1 MNETYDDIDSQAD
14 PRLGPYARNASPTLQ
29 EGAPA
34 LMADRRALGL
44 SSSYG
49 GHIDSNESWAP
60 DRRQPQGDRGEDD
73 VSLMPQSSRSPAE
86 GTHVN
91 GHATHDGT
99 STQHR
104 FGDSEDDDDDDV
116 IRGQNASA
124 NGYHHQDTG
133 DAQQARQRSES
144 DRISAE
150 LGAKLLAGW
159 TMLDAY
165 CPRCTTVLMK
175 SRDGR
180 RLCVACDMFVMT
192 EAEAVALGN
201 TVAGPQ
207 PTAGPTAAAAPTAH
221 VPATG
226 ISRGSAPVTGSP
238 TIAGRVPAERGGAF
252 AENQLPAAPS
262 RPAPNADDRS
272 ARLVT
277 AEHGRGTAAAGSS
290 DSEEA
295 GACADRFA
303 TGLPIELRSGP
314 MGDFVS
320 RYRTGFSQRLAP
332 IGAHR
337 IAERSPAASPKR
349 HAGERSQTAADMA
362 EKGDEKHAR
371 VNASTDATAVLIAAR
386 TTLLD
391 KMLET
396 QQALA
401 RTPGAEVEAC
411 ARLSDAILAL
421 GHQVLKLAEIQ
432 HALR

>member
-1 MNETYDDIDSQAD
+1 MHDQN
-14 PRLGPYARNASPTLQ
+14 GPGRK
-29 EGAPA
+29 
-34 LMADRRALGL
+34 
-44 SSSYG
+44 
-49 GHIDSNESWAP
+49 WAP
-60 DRRQPQGDRGEDD
+60 GLR
-73 VSLMPQSSRSPAE
+73 MPV
-86 GTHVN
+86 H
-91 GHATHDGT
+91 
-99 STQHR
+99 
-104 FGDSEDDDDDDV
+104 
-116 IRGQNASA
+116 
-124 NGYHHQDTG
+124 
-133 DAQQARQRSES
+133 
-144 DRISAE
+144 
-150 LGAKLLAGW
+150 
-159 TMLDAY
+159 
-165 CPRCTTVLMK
+165 RCTTVLMK

-391 KMLET
+391 KMLEVRYICWSLMWGFRAKGGSVGT
-396 QQALA
+396 AIAIESPSNLKSAVASLCRHSKLWQERRGRRSKHVRASAMLSWRWDIRQAL
-401 RTPGAEVEAC
+401 TCPLL
-411 ARLSDAILAL
+411 RLSDNWRSAFRPFCSLIC
-421 GHQVLKLAEIQ
+421 GGVRH
-432 HALR
+432 